1 MIILTK
7 IYWLLLYIDYFIQQ
21 PLEAL
26 LSLLTLRKLFKHTLN
41 NLSKVIQL
49 LDQNQ
54 VLAWQSDQTSKP
66 CFILPLSNSLEHV
79 LSHFSHAWLFATAR
93 LLCPWDSLGKKTGM
107 GCPTLCYRQAPLSM
121 GFSRQ
126 ENWNGL
132 PCPPPGDHPDPGIEP
147 MSLMSPALAGEF
159 FTLSHQGSPLGI

>member
-26 LSLLTLRKLFKHTLN
+26 LSLLTLRKWFKHTLN
-41 NLSKVIQL
+41 NWSKVIQL
-49 LDQNQ
+49 LDQSQ

-66 CFILPLSNSLEHV
+66 CFILPLGNSLEYM
-79 LSHFSHAWLFATAR
+79 LSHFSHAR
-93 LLCPWDSLGKKTGM
+93 
-107 GCPTLCYRQAPLSM
+107 LCYHQAPLSM

-126 ENWNGL
+126 EHWSGL
-132 PCPPPGDHPDPGIEP
+132 PCPPPGDRPDPGIEP
-147 MSLMSPALAGEF
+147 VSLMSPAQAGKLFEP
-159 FTLSHQGSPLGI
+159 LGKPPGNMRGDYLDHILGWSPLQYYC

>member
-66 CFILPLSNSLEHV
+66 CFILPLSNSLEYV
-79 LSHFSHAWLFATAR
+79 LSHFSHARLSATAR
-93 LLCPWDSLGKKTGM
+93 LLCPWDSPGKKTGV
-107 GCPTLCYRQAPLSM
+107 GCHALLQGIILTQGSNLCLLCLLHWQVS
-121 GFSRQ
+121 S
-126 ENWNGL
+126 L
-132 PCPPPGDHPDPGIEP
+132 P
-147 MSLMSPALAGEF
+147 
-159 FTLSHQGSPLGI
+159 LSHQGSPLGI